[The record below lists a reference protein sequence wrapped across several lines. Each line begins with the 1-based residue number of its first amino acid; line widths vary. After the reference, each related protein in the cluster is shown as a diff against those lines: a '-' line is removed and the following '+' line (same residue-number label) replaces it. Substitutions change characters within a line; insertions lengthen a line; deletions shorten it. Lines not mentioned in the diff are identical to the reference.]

1 MYGKYSLFYESLKTW
16 DTMCI
21 HKQGVP
27 GLFSGGG
34 GRGEGWNEPNGGV
47 EYDIIF
53 KSYAVTILT
62 SIVNLVCQT
71 PAVKGQD

>member
-1 MYGKYSLFYESLKTW
+1 MHTQTGCTRPFL
-16 DTMCI
+16 
-21 HKQGVP
+21 
-27 GLFSGGG
+27 G
-34 GRGEGWNEPNGGV
+34 GRRKGWNEPNGGV

-53 KSYAVTILT
+53 KSYAVMILT

>member
-1 MYGKYSLFYESLKTW
+1 MHTQTGCTRPFLGE
-16 DTMCI
+16 
-21 HKQGVP
+21 
-27 GLFSGGG
+27 GGG
-34 GRGEGWNEPNGGV
+34 GGWNEPNGGV